1 MGLRIRSSLVL
12 VLVAAAAGCSGSAN
26 DGTRGTA
33 SVDCPATLPAWTP
46 GTAYAVG
53 ALVTYNGSS
62 YQCRQAHTALSNWTP
77 DAVPALWQSVQ
88 CATGGGGGG
97 GAGGSGGGA
106 GGGGGGMCSA
116 TTWQAGASYHTGDVV
131 LYPSNGGYYVATH
144 DNPGYD
150 PTISTWFWS
159 PTTCTSG
166 GGGSGG
172 GGGGNTC
179 NATTWQAG
187 ASYHTGDVV
196 LYPSNGGYYVATHDN
211 PGYDPTIST
220 WFWSP
225 TTCTSG
231 GGGSGGGGGGGG
243 AGGGGGGGGG
253 GTGGG
258 GGGGGG
264 GGTGNG
270 NGTLVFSAYKDTS
283 INMNWNTNVITTSVS
298 GTPTALATDLT
309 ANGGKTITLAF
320 ATGECGSENWGG
332 VQGAAMATA
341 NVSLLS
347 GAGVKYI
354 LSTGGAAGS
363 FTCGSDAGF
372 ATFINRWASAG
383 LIGVDFDI
391 EAGQSASVI
400 NDLIQR
406 IKTAHGS
413 FPNLRFSLTLATL
426 ANNNGASSATSL
438 GAAAPDS
445 FNVYGDETL
454 NAVKSILGFNGS
466 ASSWPSYVTVDLM
479 TMDYGSPSAGVCVVS
494 GGICQMG
501 QSALQAAYNLHDK
514 WGVPFA
520 NIELTPMIGGND
532 TQGELFTL
540 ADADTVASFALSKG
554 MAGVHYWSYDRDTDC
569 PAGSASPTCN
579 SIGNVGAHGYLK
591 RFLGDGLH

>member
-270 NGTLVFSAYKDTS
+270 
-283 INMNWNTNVITTSVS
+283 
-298 GTPTALATDLT
+298 TAARLQRLQGHQHQHELEHQRHHHQRLRHARRRSPTDLT
-309 ANGGKTITLAF
+309 RQRRQDDHARLRDRRVRQRELGRRAGRRHGV
-320 ATGECGSENWGG
+320 GER
-332 VQGAAMATA
+332 VAAR
-341 NVSLLS
+341 

-372 ATFINRWASAG
+372 ATFIDRWASAG

-391 EAGQSASVI
+391 EAGQSQSVI
-400 NDLIQR
+400 NDLVQR
-406 IKTAHGS
+406 IKTAH
-413 FPNLRFSLTLATL
+413 ATL
-426 ANNNGASSATSL
+426 PEPALQPDAGDAGEQQRRLERAVARRRRARQLQRLRRRDAQRGQERPRLQRLGVELAELRHRQPDDDGLRLAERRACASSRAASARWASRRSRRPTTSTTT
-438 GAAAPDS
+438 GA
-445 FNVYGDETL
+445 
-454 NAVKSILGFNGS
+454 
-466 ASSWPSYVTVDLM
+466 
-479 TMDYGSPSAGVCVVS
+479 C
-494 GGICQMG
+494 
-501 QSALQAAYNLHDK
+501 
-514 WGVPFA
+514 
-520 NIELTPMIGGND
+520 
-532 TQGELFTL
+532 
-540 ADADTVASFALSKG
+540 
-554 MAGVHYWSYDRDTDC
+554 R
-569 PAGSASPTCN
+569 SPT
-579 SIGNVGAHGYLK
+579 SSS
-591 RFLGDGLH
+591 RR